1 MRIPPPSFSRPLIE
15 NMIRLLLAF
24 SIAASCC
31 IVRADTVEAVLARMD
46 KSAPNFK
53 AMSAN
58 VRMVTHT
65 AVLNDNTVET
75 GTFEMQKGKG
85 KEVRAIM
92 NLSENGGRE
101 IGFFGK
107 IVRIYY
113 PNLNAYQDYSVG
125 KNDLLNQYLLLGFGS
140 SGKDLSHGYTI
151 TGEGTENI
159 DGRPATKL
167 MLVPKEQAVLEHL
180 TKVEVWI
187 PNDAAN
193 PVQQEFYEPSG
204 NSRKVTYSDIEL
216 NPPIKGTLE
225 MKLPPGAKK
234 QKQ

>member
-1 MRIPPPSFSRPLIE
+1 MRIPPPSFSRPLIKD
-15 NMIRLLLAF
+15 MIRLLLAF
-24 SIAASCC
+24 SIAASFCLL
-31 IVRADTVEAVLARMD
+31 RADTAEAVLARMD
-46 KSAPNFK
+46 KAAPSFK
-53 AMSAN
+53 AMSSN

-107 IVRIYY
+107 TVRIYY
-113 PNLNAYQDYSVG
+113 PNLNTYQDYSMG
-125 KNDLLNQYLLLGFGS
+125 KNNLLNQYLLLGFGS
-140 SGKDLSHGYTI
+140 SGKDLSRGYTI
-151 TGEGTENI
+151 TADGTESIN
-159 DGRPATKL
+159 GRPATKL
-167 MLVPKEQAVLEHL
+167 MLIPKDQAELEHL

-204 NSRKVTYSDIEL
+204 NSRKVIYSDIEI
-216 NPPIKGTLE
+216 NPSIKGVLE

-234 QKQ
+234 Q

>member
-1 MRIPPPSFSRPLIE
+1 
-15 NMIRLLLAF
+15 MIRLLLAF
-24 SIAASCC
+24 SIAACFC
-31 IVRADTVEAVLARMD
+31 VLRADTVEAVLARMD
-46 KSAPNFK
+46 KAAPSFK
-53 AMSAN
+53 AMSSD

-75 GTFEMQKGKG
+75 GTFEMQKMKG

-113 PNLNAYQDYSVG
+113 PNLNTYQDYQVG
-125 KNDLLNQYLLLGFGS
+125 KSDLLNQYLLLGFGS
-140 SGKDLSHGYTI
+140 SGKDLSRGYAI
-151 TGEGTENI
+151 TSEGTENI
-159 DGRPATKL
+159 NGKTTTKL
-167 MLVPKEQAVLEHL
+167 LLIPKDKAELEHL

-187 PNDAAN
+187 PNEAAY

-204 NSRKVTYSDIEL
+204 NSRKVTYSNVVL

-234 QKQ
+234 Q

>member
-1 MRIPPPSFSRPLIE
+1 
-15 NMIRLLLAF
+15 MIRLLLAF
-24 SIAASCC
+24 SLAASFCL
-31 IVRADTVEAVLARMD
+31 VRAETAEAVLARMD
-46 KSAPNFK
+46 KAAPTFK

-92 NLSENGGRE
+92 NLAENGGRE
-101 IGFFGK
+101 LGFFGK

-113 PNLNAYQDYSVG
+113 SNLNTYQDYQVG
-125 KNDLLNQYLLLGFGS
+125 KNNLLNQYLLLGFGS
-140 SGKDLSHGYTI
+140 SGEDLSRGYTI
-151 TGEGTENI
+151 TADGTETI
-159 DGRPATKL
+159 DGRVSTKL
-167 MLVPKEQAVLEHL
+167 TLIPKDKAVLEHL

-204 NSRKVTYSDIEL
+204 NSRKVTYSDLDL
-216 NPPIKGTLE
+216 NPPIKGQLE
-225 MKLPPGAKK
+225 MKLPRGAKK
-234 QKQ
+234 Q

>member
-1 MRIPPPSFSRPLIE
+1 
-15 NMIRLLLAF
+15 MIRLLLAF
-24 SIAASCC
+24 SIAACFC
-31 IVRADTVEAVLARMD
+31 VLRADTVEAVLARMD
-46 KSAPNFK
+46 KAAPSFK
-53 AMSAN
+53 AMSSD

-75 GTFEMQKGKG
+75 GTFEMQKMKG

-113 PNLNAYQDYSVG
+113 PNLNTYQDYQVG
-125 KNDLLNQYLLLGFGS
+125 KSDLLNQYLLLGFGS
-140 SGKDLSHGYTI
+140 SGKDLSHGYAI
-151 TGEGTENI
+151 TAEGTENI
-159 DGRPATKL
+159 NGKATTKL
-167 MLVPKEQAVLEHL
+167 LLIPKDQAELEHL

-187 PNDAAN
+187 PNDAAY

-204 NSRKVTYSDIEL
+204 NSRKVTYSNVVL

-234 QKQ
+234 Q

>member
-1 MRIPPPSFSRPLIE
+1 M
-15 NMIRLLLAF
+15 
-24 SIAASCC
+24 
-31 IVRADTVEAVLARMD
+31 RADTAEAVLARMD
-46 KSAPNFK
+46 KAAPNFK

-75 GTFEMQKGKG
+75 GTFEMQKKG
-85 KEVRAIM
+85 KDVRAIM
-92 NLSENGGRE
+92 NLAENGGRQL
-101 IGFFGK
+101 GFFGK
-107 IVRIYY
+107 VVRIYY
-113 PNLNAYQDYSVG
+113 SNLNTYQDYQVG
-125 KNDLLNQYLLLGFGS
+125 KNNLLNQYLLLGFGS
-140 SGKDLSHGYTI
+140 SGKDLSRGYNI
-151 TGEGTENI
+151 TADGTEMI
-159 DGRPATKL
+159 DGRMSTKL
-167 MLVPKEQAVLEHL
+167 TLIPKDKAVLEHL

-204 NSRKVTYSDIEL
+204 NSRKVTYSNIDL

-234 QKQ
+234 Q

>member
-1 MRIPPPSFSRPLIE
+1 
-15 NMIRLLLAF
+15 MIRLLLAF
-24 SIAASCC
+24 SIAACFC
-31 IVRADTVEAVLARMD
+31 VLRADTVEAVLARMD
-46 KSAPNFK
+46 KAAPSFK
-53 AMSAN
+53 AMSSD

-75 GTFEMQKGKG
+75 GTFEMQKMKG

-113 PNLNAYQDYSVG
+113 PNLNTYQDYQVG
-125 KNDLLNQYLLLGFGS
+125 KSDLLNQYLLLGFGS
-140 SGKDLSHGYTI
+140 SGKDLSRGYAI
-151 TGEGTENI
+151 TSEGTENI
-159 DGRPATKL
+159 NGKVTAKL
-167 MLVPKEQAVLEHL
+167 LLIPKDKAELEHL

-187 PNDAAN
+187 PNEAAY

-204 NSRKVTYSDIEL
+204 NSRKVTYSNVVL

-234 QKQ
+234 Q

>member
-1 MRIPPPSFSRPLIE
+1 
-15 NMIRLLLAF
+15 MIRLLLAF
-24 SIAASCC
+24 SIAASFCV
-31 IVRADTVEAVLARMD
+31 VRADTVEAVLARMD
-46 KSAPNFK
+46 KAAPSFK
-53 AMSAN
+53 AMKAN

-75 GTFEMQKGKG
+75 GTFEMQKAKG
-85 KEVRAIM
+85 KDVRAVM

-113 PNLNAYQDYSVG
+113 PNLNTYQDYQVG
-125 KNDLLNQYLLLGFGS
+125 KSDLLNQYLLLGFGS
-140 SGKDLSHGYTI
+140 SGKDLSQGYSI
-151 TGEGTENI
+151 TAEGTEI
-159 DGRPATKL
+159 IGGKTTTKL
-167 MLVPKEQAVLEHL
+167 VLIPKDKAELEHL

-187 PNDAAN
+187 PNEAAY

-204 NSRKVTYSDIEL
+204 NWRKVTYSNIEI
-216 NPPIKGTLE
+216 NPPIKGVLE

-234 QKQ
+234 QQ